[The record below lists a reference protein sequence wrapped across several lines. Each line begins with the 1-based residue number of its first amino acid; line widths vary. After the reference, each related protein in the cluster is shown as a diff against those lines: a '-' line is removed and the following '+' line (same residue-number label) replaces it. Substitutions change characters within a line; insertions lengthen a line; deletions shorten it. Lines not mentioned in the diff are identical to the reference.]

1 MSRPAPVDHAP
12 LPGLEIR
19 VMGPLEIRVDGRPLI
34 VDTRKALAI
43 LALLAVEGRPFG
55 RDELAA
61 LLWPE
66 SDDASARGALRR
78 TLSVL
83 RAALGDRWLEVDR
96 ARVSLDRNQLWL
108 DLRVIG
114 DVSDGLGLSA
124 LRSAAD
130 VARGPFLAG
139 FTLRD
144 SAEFDDWRAT
154 SAAAAERAVGRVL
167 DRLADVAESDG
178 DLVTAAAAA
187 TRRIALDPLDEG
199 SHRRLMAMLARAGD
213 RTGAI
218 RQYRACVSVLDREL
232 GVPPLAETTD
242 LYEAI
247 RDGRAIPG
255 PKPESAARRAD
266 LAPAVA
272 TSRAGVLPLV
282 ARDRELAV
290 IHSAHAL
297 SIPDGRLVLVRGEAG
312 IGKSRLVDAAA
323 DVVRARG
330 GRVLLV
336 RAYAS
341 ERGIAYAAVG
351 GLLRAGF
358 AGDGALERLH
368 RLPAATLGEIERL
381 IPLPAGVVRHPGA
394 AARGDD
400 AAEPAAR
407 ARLLD
412 AIAGGLTGL
421 AESRLP
427 GMIVVEDLQWADAAS
442 REALGWLCR
451 RLANRPTLVALTWR
465 PEDLDED
472 GMTFV
477 AALETVPGAEA
488 ITLGRLERD
497 DVRAL
502 LAGSDHG
509 ALPAVDPDRL
519 FEESEGL
526 PLYIVEALAAG
537 LDDPA
542 AGAAR
547 SVSTLL
553 RERLGSVSGTA
564 AQVLSAAAVIGRSFD
579 LALVRWTSG
588 RSEEET
594 IGALEELVRRG
605 LVRDHASGPDTTFDF
620 AHARFREAAYEAT
633 SFARR
638 RLLHGRAATWL
649 RTESSAQDPARLAQ
663 LAVHEQAAG
672 RDAEAAEAFRGAG
685 LRARAVYAHGEARA
699 HLETALAL
707 GHPDVMGIQMALG
720 EIRTIQGAYAG
731 AIAALEAAA
740 SLSDQDGLAAI
751 EVRLGRVHARRGE
764 LSTAASHLDIAIEAL
779 GSFGASAP
787 DEPALLVRALVERSA
802 VALRAGDLDR
812 ARAAGARALQV
823 AETADDE
830 VSAGAAYRILGLE
843 ARERGDLD
851 AARSSLERSLTLA
864 DSDPDAATTIAA
876 RNALAL
882 VEAARGDRVAA
893 IALLESALQA
903 CRRIGERHLEAV
915 VENNLADQLH
925 AVGRQ
930 EEAMDHLKMAVTAFA
945 EIGARDELEPEIWKL
960 VAW

>member
-1 MSRPAPVDHAP
+1 
-12 LPGLEIR
+12 
-19 VMGPLEIRVDGRPLI
+19 MGPLEVRVDGRPLI

-83 RAALGDRWLEVDR
+83 RAALDDRWLEVDR
-96 ARVSLDRNQLWL
+96 ARVSLDRTQLWL
-108 DLRVIG
+108 DLAIIG
-114 DVSDGLGLSA
+114 AASDTVGIATLQ
-124 LRSAAD
+124 SAAD
-130 VARGPFLAG
+130 VARGAFLAG
-139 FTLRD
+139 FALRD

-154 SAAAAERAVGRVL
+154 CAAAAERAVGRVL
-167 DRLADVAESDG
+167 DRLADAAETEG
-178 DLVTAAAAA
+178 DLVRATEAAA
-187 TRRIALDPLDEG
+187 RRIALDPLDEG
-199 SHRRLMAMLARAGD
+199 SHRRLIAMLARAGD

-218 RQYRACVSVLDREL
+218 RQYRACVSALDREL
-232 GVPPLAETTD
+232 GVPPLPETTS

-247 RDGRAIPG
+247 RDGRAVPG
-255 PKPESAARRAD
+255 PKPEPAARPAD

-272 TSRAGVLPLV
+272 TSRAGLPLV
-282 ARDRELAV
+282 GRDRALAV
-290 IHSAHAL
+290 TLSAYAS

-312 IGKSRLVDAAA
+312 IGKSRLVEAAA
-323 DVVRARG
+323 DVALARG
-330 GRVLLV
+330 GRVLAV

-341 ERGIAYAAVG
+341 ERGIAYAAVV
-351 GLLRAGF
+351 GLLRLGF
-358 AGDGALERLH
+358 AADDALERLQ
-368 RLPAATLGEIERL
+368 RLPAATLAEIERL
-381 IPLPAGVVRHPGA
+381 IALPAGVARDPGA
-394 AARGDD
+394 GGRGDD

-412 AIAGGLTGL
+412 AVAGGLTSL
-421 AESRLP
+421 AEGQLP
-427 GMIVVEDLQWADAAS
+427 GLIVVEDLQWADAAS

-451 RLANRPTLVALTWR
+451 RLADRPTLVALTWR

-477 AALETVPGAEA
+477 AALEAVPGAEA

-526 PLYIVEALAAG
+526 PLYIVEAIAAG
-537 LDDPA
+537 LDDQA
-542 AGAAR
+542 RVAGAAR

-605 LVRDHASGPDTTFDF
+605 LVRDHAHGPDTTFDF
-620 AHARFREAAYEAT
+620 AHARFWEAAYEAT

-638 RLLHGRAATWL
+638 RLLHGRAASWL
-649 RTESSAQDPARLAQ
+649 RTESIGQDPGRLAQ

-685 LRARAVYAHGEARA
+685 LRAHAVYAHREAGA

-740 SLSDQDGLAAI
+740 SLSGQDGLAAI

-779 GSFGASAP
+779 GSIGASAP
-787 DEPALLVRALVERSA
+787 DEPALLVAALVERSA
-802 VALRAGDLDR
+802 VALRAGDLDG

-823 AETADDE
+823 AETAGDDA
-830 VSAGAAYRILGLE
+830 SAGAAHRILGLE

-851 AARSSLERSLTLA
+851 AARSSLERSLLLA
-864 DSDPDAATTIAA
+864 HSDPDAATTIAA

-882 VEAARGDRVAA
+882 VEAARGDRAAA
-893 IALLESALQA
+893 IALLESALEA

-930 EEAMDHLKMAVTAFA
+930 EEAMDHLKLAVTAFA
-945 EIGARDELEPEIWKL
+945 EVGGRDDLEPEIWKL